1 MIKRLTLTDLHSLV
15 DVRAEEGL
23 LVGLVLL
30 YTFCATMTD
39 ILVNTA
45 AYALFLTAF
54 DAQLL
59 PYIYIGVSIGS
70 VLISTLYLQL
80 SRRYSLAQLLFVM
93 HLFLLL
99 TLIGY
104 RVGLGL
110 TAARWLLFSLPI
122 WHGVLSILLYLAF
135 WNLVGRLF
143 NLQQGKRLFGLLGA
157 GQQVANLSI
166 GLLIPTL
173 VLGIGAANLL
183 LAAACAGGGALLC
196 LSAITRNFAG
206 LHRQEQAESAAED
219 EPPAANPRLFQDS
232 YIQLIFGMFVLMA
245 FGSYFVDN
253 IFYNRLESYYP
264 NADQLASFLGLFNGL
279 LGGFSLLIQLFVANR
294 VLQRYG
300 VRTAV
305 ILTPLLLLL
314 PTLLFVL
321 TGSVWGV
328 TPLHFWLAVGMNLTL
343 LVLSDSDNTAAN
355 LLYQPLPISLRTPAQ
370 TIADGI
376 ISPAAIGLTGLLLLA
391 LTNLLHF
398 DALQLSSVLLPLLVG
413 WVVAGWL
420 LGRGY
425 GARVQQALRQRT
437 IQGRQSFQP
446 DRASLEIIQQ
456 ALADPYPGAVL
467 YALDVL
473 ATNDQAALARNLP
486 RLLSHPSVEVRLE
499 ALTRLARLDA
509 SAPTALG
516 ENPTLS
522 AIYACWQHDP
532 EPAVRSAALQTVATL
547 GGAAYLDQVYDC
559 LTSPDVQMR
568 RSAMIGFLRSGELE
582 AILATGEHLTRLVN
596 AAAPAERSLAA
607 QILGESG
614 VAGLYRPLLAM
625 LNDADLGVQ
634 RAAIQAAGKLQHP
647 KLWPALLVALAAP
660 STRAAA
666 RSALMASG
674 EALLPI
680 LQSLL
685 DDSGPSDNPP
695 LPRTPQLQS
704 ELVRICGRIGDRTHH
719 PQAVALLLTQLA
731 YPALA
736 VRTRALQALAQCGY
750 QADAASRLIIDAQ
763 LQTEWAFAAWI
774 VAGLVDLAAIAT
786 AAPAHNLGIVLVR
799 NALLESL
806 HQQKGRLYWW
816 LTLLYGRSTMV
827 RVRDAFGSTSGLHR
841 QPSAEQRAYLLETID
856 LLIAKR
862 YTKLLLPLL
871 DELTPAQQQARLAA
885 DFPQPALTA
894 QQRFHA
900 IATSNAPWVSAW
912 LRAVA
917 LYTSAQLDPDDAA
930 LATLQQIAE
939 QLSTSPEELL
949 RQTAAWVLR
958 QLAGKTQVEQP
969 NGNLHI
975 SITTSGDKAMLLTI
989 EKVIVL
995 RTVDLFA
1002 GTPDEI
1008 LGEIAALLKE
1018 IEVPAGATIF
1028 AQGEQG
1034 DSMYIIV
1041 EGLVDALD
1049 GDQVFTQMGERQV
1062 FGEMALLDGEPR
1074 TATIRATQPTR
1085 LLRLDQEP
1093 FYELMEDRLE
1103 IARGVI
1109 HILLRRLRARTN
1121 DVIRLQAQM
1130 TAATT

>member
-1 MIKRLTLTDLHSLV
+1 MIKRLSLTDLLALV

-45 AYALFLTAF
+45 AYALFLSAF

-80 SRRYSLAQLLFVM
+80 SRRYSLAQLLLVM
-93 HLFLLL
+93 HFFLLL
-99 TLIGY
+99 TLLGY
-104 RVGLGL
+104 RVGLGV
-110 TAARWLLFSLPI
+110 TATRWLFFSLPI

-143 NLQQGKRLFGLLGA
+143 NLQQGKRLFGLFGA

-166 GLLIPTL
+166 GFLIPTL
-173 VLGIGAANLL
+173 VMGIGAANLL
-183 LAAACAGGGALLC
+183 LAAVCAGGGALFC
-196 LSAITRNFAG
+196 LSTITRHFAI
-206 LHRQEQAESAAED
+206 LHSQEQAAPEAED
-219 EPPAANPRLFQDS
+219 DTPAPSQSIFRDS

-253 IFYNRLESYYP
+253 IFYNRLERYYP
-264 NADQLASFLGLFNGL
+264 DADQLASFLGLFNGL
-279 LGGFSLLIQLFVANR
+279 LGGLSLFIQLFVANR

-314 PTLLFVL
+314 PTLFFVL
-321 TGSVWGV
+321 TGSMWGV
-328 TPLHFWLAVGMNLTL
+328 TTLHFWLAVCMNLTL

-355 LLYQPLPISLRTPAQ
+355 LLYQPLAMTLRTPAQ

-398 DALQLSSVLLPLLVG
+398 DALQLSYILLPLLVG

-473 ATNDQAALARNLP
+473 ATNDQVALASNLP

-499 ALTRLARLDA
+499 ALTRLARLDVV
-509 SAPTALG
+509 PTAPG
-516 ENPTLS
+516 ENSTLS

-532 EPAVRSAALQTVATL
+532 DPAVRSAALQTVATL
-547 GGAAYLDQVYDC
+547 GGVAYLDQVYDC

-582 AILATGEHLTRLVN
+582 AILATGEHLTHLVN
-596 AAAPAERSLAA
+596 APAPADRMLAA

-614 VAGLYRPLLAM
+614 VAGLYRSLLAM
-625 LNDADLGVQ
+625 LSDPDLGVQ

-647 KLWPALLVALAAP
+647 KLWPALLTALAAP

-674 EALLPI
+674 EALLPM
-680 LQSLL
+680 LQTLL
-685 DDSGPSDNPP
+685 AKGAPPDDSD
-695 LPRTPQLQS
+695 LLHTPQLQS

-719 PQAVALLLTQLA
+719 PQALALLLTQLE
-731 YPALA
+731 YPDLA
-736 VRTRALQALAQCGY
+736 VRTRALQALVQYGY
-750 QADAASRLIIDAQ
+750 QADASGRQAIEAQ

-774 VAGLVDLAAIAT
+774 VAGLVDLLEMPT
-786 AAPAHNLGIVLVR
+786 AASGQNLGIVLVR
-799 NALLESL
+799 KALFESL
-806 HQQKGRLYWW
+806 NQQKGRIYWW
-816 LTLLYGRSTMV
+816 LTVLYGRSTMV
-827 RVRDAFGSTSGLHR
+827 RVRDAFGGMSGLHR
-841 QPSAEQRAYLLETID
+841 QPSPEQRAYLLETID

-871 DELTPAQQQARLAA
+871 DELTPAQQQTRLAA
-885 DFPQPALTA
+885 DFPQPALTQ
-894 QQRFHA
+894 QQRLHV
-900 IATSNAPWVSAW
+900 IANSNAPWVSAW

-917 LYTSAQLDPDDAA
+917 LYTSAHLDTAA
-930 LATLQQIAE
+930 AELATLQQVAG
-939 QLSTSPEELL
+939 QLVSSPEELL
-949 RQTAAWVLR
+949 RQTAAWVLL
-958 QLAGKTQVEQP
+958 QVAAKTKIEQTDS
-969 NGNLHI
+969 NVHV
-975 SITTSGDKAMLLTI
+975 SITTTGEKAMLLTI
-989 EKVIVL
+989 EKVIIL

-1002 GTPDEI
+1002 DTPDEI

-1041 EGLVDALD
+1041 EGVVEALD
-1049 GDQVFTQMGERQV
+1049 GDHVFTQMGERQV

-1121 DVIRLQAQM
+1121 DVIRLQAQL
-1130 TAATT
+1130 TASTT

>member
-93 HLFLLL
+93 HLFLLF
-99 TLIGY
+99 TLLGY

-143 NLQQGKRLFGLLGA
+143 NLQQGKRLFGLFGA

-173 VLGIGAANLL
+173 VLGVGAANLL
-183 LAAACAGGGALLC
+183 LAAACAGGGALFC

-206 LHRQEQAESAAED
+206 LHSQEQAESAAED
-219 EPPAANPRLFQDS
+219 ETPAPPPRLFRDS

-279 LGGFSLLIQLFVANR
+279 LGGLSLFIQLFVANR

-328 TPLHFWLAVGMNLTL
+328 TTLHFWLAVSMNLTL

-355 LLYQPLPISLRTPAQ
+355 LLYQPLPMSLRTPAQ

-398 DALQLSSVLLPLLVG
+398 DALQLSYALIPLLVG

-516 ENPTLS
+516 ENPTLT

-532 EPAVRSAALQTVATL
+532 DPVVRSAALQTVATL

-625 LNDADLGVQ
+625 LNDSDLGVQ

-660 STRAAA
+660 PTRAAA
-666 RSALMASG
+666 RAALMASG
-674 EALLPI
+674 EALLPM

-685 DDSGPSDNPP
+685 DDSTALDTLA

-736 VRTRALQALAQCGY
+736 VRTRALHALVQCGY
-750 QADAASRLIIDAQ
+750 QADAAGRLIIEAQ
-763 LQTEWAFAAWI
+763 LQTEWAFAAWS
-774 VAGLVDLAAIAT
+774 VASLVDLAAT
-786 AAPAHNLGIVLVR
+786 AAAPEHNLGIGLAR

-806 HQQKGRLYWW
+806 NQQKGRLYWW
-816 LTLLYGRSTMV
+816 LTLLYGRSTLL
-827 RVRDAFGSTSGLHR
+827 RVRDAFGGTSGLHR

-894 QQRFHA
+894 QQRLHA

-917 LYTSAQLDPDDAA
+917 LYTSAQLDLDDAA

-939 QLSTSPEELL
+939 QLSRSPEDLL

-958 QLAGKTQVEQP
+958 QVAGKEEVEQP
-969 NGNLHI
+969 NGNLHV
-975 SITTSGDKAMLLTI
+975 SITTSGEKAMLLTI

-1041 EGLVDALD
+1041 EGVVDALD

-1074 TATIRATQPTR
+1074 TATIRAAQPTR

-1130 TAATT
+1130 TASTT